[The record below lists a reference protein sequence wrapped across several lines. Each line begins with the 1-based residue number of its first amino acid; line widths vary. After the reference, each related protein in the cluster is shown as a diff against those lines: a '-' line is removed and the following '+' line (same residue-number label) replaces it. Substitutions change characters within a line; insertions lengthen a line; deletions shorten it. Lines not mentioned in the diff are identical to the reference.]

1 MKTTRNIKMELA
13 FCEYASFNSNP
24 GMGKIQPPDYIERL
38 PMNLENN
45 YTHFKATETELQ
57 NSC

>member
-1 MKTTRNIKMELA
+1 MKTTRNIKMKLA

-38 PMNLENN
+38 SRNLENN
-45 YTHFKATETELQ
+45 YTHFKATE
-57 NSC
+57 